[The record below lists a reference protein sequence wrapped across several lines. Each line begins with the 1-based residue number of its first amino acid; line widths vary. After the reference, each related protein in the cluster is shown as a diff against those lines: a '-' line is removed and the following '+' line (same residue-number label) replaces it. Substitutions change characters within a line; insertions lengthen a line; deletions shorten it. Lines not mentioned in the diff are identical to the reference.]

1 MRLLIRWALN
11 ALTLLG
17 IAYVAPELGILKGFY
32 VAGFEAAA
40 VAVLLL
46 SLLNL
51 TVRPLLRML
60 TLPIT
65 CLTFGL
71 FTLVI
76 NALMMML
83 TAELVAGFHVGG
95 FRNAL
100 VVSVLYAVISA
111 VLNGLVQGG
120 EKD

>member
-1 MRLLIRWALN
+1 VKLLIRWALN

-17 IAYVAPELGILKGFY
+17 IAYVAPELGILRGFY
-32 VAGFEAAA
+32 VSGFWAAA
-40 VAVLLL
+40 VAVLIL

-51 TVRPLLRML
+51 TVRPILRLLA
-60 TLPIT
+60 LPVT

-76 NALMMML
+76 NALMMLL

-95 FRNAL
+95 FFNAL
-100 VVSVLYAVISA
+100 VVSVLYAAISA
-111 VLNGLVQGG
+111 VLNALVQGDG
-120 EKD
+120 KD

>member
-17 IAYVAPELGILKGFY
+17 IAYVAQELGVLRGFY

-51 TVRPLLRML
+51 TVRPILRLLA
-60 TLPIT
+60 LPIT

-76 NALMMML
+76 NALMMLL

-95 FRNAL
+95 FLNAL
-100 VVSVLYAVISA
+100 VVSVLYAAISA
-111 VLNGLVQGG
+111 LLNALVEGDK
-120 EKD
+120 KD

>member
-1 MRLLIRWALN
+1 MLIRWALN